1 MHLNRLSALLVASCF
16 ALPPAL
22 AQTSLRTVR
31 VAQGFS
37 LPVYVTSSPNDATRL
52 FVVEQGGRIE
62 IIKNGTVLPTPFLNI
77 TSIVQSGGER
87 GLLGLAFHPNY
98 ASNRRFYVYYTR
110 QPDGAIVVARY
121 TASEN
126 PDRANPGSAQTVIVI
141 PHPGAS
147 NHNGG
152 CIQFGPDGFLYFGTG
167 DGGSSGDPP
176 CNAQNGMVLLGKLLR
191 IDVNGAS
198 PYVIPPTN
206 PFVGDPAFRDEIWAY
221 GLRNPWRFS
230 FDRLTGDLYTGDVG
244 QNTVEEVDFQSAASP
259 GGENYGWKIMEGNN
273 CFSSSNCINPPP
285 CNSPL
290 FTDPIWTYTHT
301 GGNCSV
307 TGGFV
312 YRGNLIPSLR
322 GTYFF
327 ADYCTAKIWS
337 FQFVGG
343 TVINFMDR
351 TAELAPR
358 GATINSITSFGEDAN
373 GELYI
378 VDQGGEIFK
387 ILPRQG
393 EG

>member
-1 MHLNRLSALLVASCF
+1 MLTRLSALLLVSCF
-16 ALPPAL
+16 ALPPAD
-22 AQTSLRTVR
+22 AQTLRTTR
-31 VAQGFS
+31 IAQGFS
-37 LPVYVTSSPNDATRL
+37 LPLYVTSPPNDAARL
-52 FVVEQGGRIE
+52 FVVEQAGRIE

-77 TSIVQSGGER
+77 TSIVLSGGER

-98 ASNRRFYVYYTR
+98 AANRRFYVYYTR
-110 QPDGAIVVARY
+110 QTDGAIVVARY

-152 CIQFGPDGFLYFGTG
+152 CIQFGPDGYLYFGTG

-176 CNAQNGMVLLGKLLR
+176 CNAQNGLVLLGKILR

-206 PFVGDPAFRDEIWAY
+206 PFVGDPAFLDEIWAY

-230 FDRLTGDLYTGDVG
+230 FDAVTGDLYTGDVG
-244 QNTVEEVDFQSAASP
+244 QDTIEEVDFQPGSST

-273 CFSSSNCINPPP
+273 CFSSANCINPPP

-290 FTDPIWTYTHT
+290 FTDPIWTYTHP

-307 TGGFV
+307 TGGYV

-327 ADYCTAKIWS
+327 ADYCSAKIWS

-343 TVINFMDR
+343 AVTNFTDR